1 MAGKSSS
8 STGYAIL
15 VTLVSF
21 SLAIFFFWLSDLLA
35 AHLRSITF
43 SLLFLLIIILFG
55 ILADIMGV
63 AVTAASE
70 APLHAKAAKKIPGA
84 TAGVYLIRHADRV
97 ANIMNDVVGDIAG
110 TVSGALG
117 IALVVQI
124 IQLWP
129 AARPSL
135 LNMFMTAVIAAL
147 TVGGKAMGKRI
158 AIEKADEVVFTVGR
172 AIDRLERLTGL
183 NLTGGKKNGRSAR

>member
-1 MAGKSSS
+1 MAGKSSA
-8 STGYAIL
+8 STGYAL
-15 VTLVSF
+15 GVTLVSF
-21 SLAIFFFWLSDLLA
+21 SLAVFFFWLSNLLA
-35 AHLRSITF
+35 VHLQSIVF
-43 SLLFLLIIILFG
+43 SLVFLLVIILIG

-70 APLHAKAAKKIPGA
+70 VPLHARAAKKIPGA

-117 IALVVQI
+117 IALVMQI
-124 IQLWP
+124 IELWP

-135 LNMFMTAVIAAL
+135 LNMFMTAIIAAL
-147 TVGGKAMGKRI
+147 TVGGKAMGKRL
-158 AIEKADEVVFTVGR
+158 AIEKADEVVFAAGR
-172 AIDRLERLTGL
+172 MIDRLERITGL
-183 NLTGGKKNGRSAR
+183 SLTGGKKNGRNAR